1 MENIIIKLENV
12 EKSYILAKNEV
23 PILKGINLD
32 IKRGEFLAIMG
43 PSGSGKSTTMNMI
56 GSLDIPTRG
65 TIYLDNKDISKLDES
80 ELAQLRGQKIGFIFQ
95 NFNLLPSLSALQNVT
110 LPLTFQGI
118 QRNEATRRAK
128 EELEKVKLGHRL
140 THKPSE
146 LSGGERQRV
155 AIARALVTNS
165 EVILADEPTGNL
177 DSKTGEEIM
186 ELLKTL
192 NEQHN
197 KTVVIITHDPNI
209 ASRAKRVVKIQDG
222 RIVK

>member
-1 MENIIIKLENV
+1 MENTVIKLENV

-23 PILKGINLD
+23 PILKGIDLD
-32 IKRGEFLAIMG
+32 IKKGEFLAIIG

-56 GSLDIPTRG
+56 GSLDTPTRG
-65 TIYLDNKDISKLDES
+65 IIYLDNKDISKLDES
-80 ELAQLRGQKIGFIFQ
+80 ELAQLRGKKIGFIFQ
-95 NFNLLPSLSALQNVT
+95 NFNLIPSLTALQNVT

-118 QRNEATRRAK
+118 PKSEATKRAK
-128 EELEKVKLGHRL
+128 QELEKVKLDHRL
-140 THKPSE
+140 THKPTE

-197 KTVVIITHDPNI
+197 KTVVIITHDSNI
-209 ASRAKRVVKIQDG
+209 ARRAKRVIKIQDG